1 MAYRAESRQ
10 FLNPFKSFVLQMQTK
25 FRRSWS
31 PCFQNSHTDSL
42 KWVQQPGLRVYQSVL
57 LTRAYARAISGT
69 RFITRAINR
78 GIAQSTSPTKGK
90 ELKTNNV
97 FTLQRTNYNL
107 LTKQAQC
114 F

>member
-1 MAYRAESRQ
+1 
-10 FLNPFKSFVLQMQTK
+10 MQTK
-25 FRRSWS
+25 FSPSWS

-78 GIAQSTSPTKGK
+78 GIARVPPPQKGK
-90 ELKTNNV
+90 NK
-97 FTLQRTNYNL
+97 
-107 LTKQAQC
+107 KQTMFSRSNAQTITY
-114 F
+114 